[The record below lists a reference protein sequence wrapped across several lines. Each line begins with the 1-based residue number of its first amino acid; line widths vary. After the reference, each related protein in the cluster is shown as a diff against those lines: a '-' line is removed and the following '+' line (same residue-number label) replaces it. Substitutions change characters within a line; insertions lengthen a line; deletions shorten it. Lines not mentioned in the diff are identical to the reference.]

1 MNKLNFPVFTISLDF
16 ELMWGVFEKK
26 DIKKYGKNIK
36 GGNVAILKILEL
48 FNDYNIH
55 ATWAVV
61 GMLYYDNL
69 KKLVNDIPK
78 NIPDYKDPNLSSYN
92 HINTLNNSLYLE
104 YYSAKNLIK
113 QINNTKFQEI
123 ATHTFSHFYCLEK
136 NFNLNSFNE
145 DINLAIKKAK
155 DEGIEVKSII
165 FPRNQYNEE
174 VLIECYQNGINAF
187 RGNEKNFLQKP
198 RNQNKLNLFIRIIR
212 YLDSY
217 FNITGFNIYDTIE
230 KTSSKLFDIP
240 ASYFFRPYG
249 RITFLE
255 KLKIIRIKKAMLS
268 AAKNNKL
275 FHIWWHP
282 HNFGSNIENNI
293 LQLKEVLEY
302 YIFLNKKYGM
312 KSLNMNDLLSKF
324 Q

>member
-1 MNKLNFPVFTISLDF
+1 MNNLNFPVFTISLDF

-165 FPRNQYNEE
+165 FPRNQYNQE
-174 VLIECYQNGINAF
+174 VLIKCYQNGINAF

-230 KTSSKLFDIP
+230 KTSSKLFNIP

-249 RITFLE
+249 RITLLE

-275 FHIWWHP
+275 YHIWWHP